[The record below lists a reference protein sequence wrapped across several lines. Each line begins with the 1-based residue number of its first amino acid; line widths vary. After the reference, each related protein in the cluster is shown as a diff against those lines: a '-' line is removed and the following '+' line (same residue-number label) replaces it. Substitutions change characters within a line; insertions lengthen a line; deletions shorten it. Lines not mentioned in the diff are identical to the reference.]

1 MSSGRVQS
9 ERRGDVRQTTGT
21 SGRSVVDADR
31 SSGEE
36 STQKDLSKDE
46 IFDVLRNGR
55 RRAAIVHLRRHDGE
69 MSVSDVATCVAA
81 DEYDVAP
88 ENLSA
93 DQYKRVYTGLY
104 QCHFP
109 RVEALGIVEFD
120 TDENTVRLTPRAS
133 ALDPFLDDGETAD
146 RPWIKLGVAI
156 ATALLV
162 ALGWAGMNLF
172 GIGSPT
178 VLTGPPVG
186 ALLVMALLQS

>member
-1 MSSGRVQS
+1 
-9 ERRGDVRQTTGT
+9 
-21 SGRSVVDADR
+21 
-31 SSGEE
+31 
-36 STQKDLSKDE
+36 
-46 IFDVLRNGR
+46 
-55 RRAAIVHLRRHDGE
+55 
-69 MSVSDVATCVAA
+69 MSVSEVASRVAA

-88 ENLSA
+88 ENLSP

-109 RVEALGIVEFD
+109 RVEALGILEFD
-120 TDENTVRLTPRAS
+120 TGENTVKLTPRAS
-133 ALDPFLDDGETAD
+133 ALDPFLDDGRAGD

-162 ALGWAGMNLF
+162 AVGWAGINLF

-186 ALLVMALLQS
+186 ALLTMALIESSGE